1 MNPVALTI
9 LQALF
14 TLGPQVADA
23 VVATIKAAH
32 GQQMTDED
40 HRNIGQA
47 IAQVLAKDAK

>member
-1 MNPVALTI
+1 MSPVALTI
-9 LQALF
+9 LQSLF

-40 HRNIGQA
+40 HKNIGAA
-47 IAQVLAKDAK
+47 IAQILAKQA